1 MTPAKKNLHVQLVTR
16 PELYAAK
23 RLAADAF
30 ARRVR
35 KVACAVE
42 DESPEENIRMILA
55 IVQQQQAEI
64 AELSRRLA
72 KHTEVSEQNAHARRQ
87 SV

>member
-1 MTPAKKNLHVQLVTR
+1 MRRAGTVAEADVHGKHSRYTQALLDHLH
-16 PELYAAK
+16 E
-23 RLAADAF
+23 
-30 ARRVR
+30 
-35 KVACAVE
+35 ACF
-42 DESPEENIRMILA
+42 SGGLGRTILGPEENIRMILA